1 MERRLTVEGQVP
13 GGRTGKASEKRLNAT
28 TNLEGGEECRKQVS
42 SYAFGSTGFDLIIP
56 HRNFVSLDS
65 RATNG
70 ARFPL
75 ETPWSCFDDCLR
87 QGLGRIGEMEEY
99 RDEGR

>member
-1 MERRLTVEGQVP
+1 MERRLTLEGQVP
-13 GGRTGKASEKRLNAT
+13 GGRTGEAPEKHLNAT
-28 TNLEGGEECRKQVS
+28 TNLEGGEERRKQVS

-70 ARFPL
+70 ARFPP
-75 ETPWSCFDDCLR
+75 ETPWSRFDDRLC
-87 QGLGRIGEMEEY
+87 QGLGRIGKMEEY
-99 RDEGR
+99 CDEGR